1 MRLEFSWQLP
11 LGNEGISLDQASW
24 ARQPGEW
31 IQLAQAVEYAG
42 IDQLWIPAGPGQADS
57 LGVAAALCAHTRALG
72 LTVSVPPEVMLPA
85 ALAATGQSLQSISG
99 NRLRLHLPDGEQNTV
114 RRVFGEFLNR
124 DQRNERI
131 GEYITILGQLLRPPS
146 PLSSVPFNFSGRYFQ
161 LENAGIARRD
171 LPAPVLI
178 LDDSQ
183 STALLA
189 DHAQWCLLRPGHPHW
204 LRKEIH
210 RLQSAAQQQGNTLK
224 FACNLGLIVR
234 NSEEQAWDAAQ
245 SYLAHSQDRV
255 LATSRA
261 LDSEQIVE
269 LSGQHSQVRRH
280 EIHPNFWRPFSD
292 QPALLVGTPKQI
304 ATRLQELHGLGVNH
318 ICLQALPAVSEALR
332 FAEQILPLLQ
342 SRGLREENDNRA
354 KS

>member
-11 LGNEGISLDQASW
+11 LGNEGALLDQASW
-24 ARQPGEW
+24 AQQPGEW

-57 LGVAAALCAHTRALG
+57 LGVAAALCAHTRNLG
-72 LTVSVPPEVMLPA
+72 LTVSIAPEVMLPA
-85 ALAATGQSLQSISG
+85 ALAATAQSLQSISG
-99 NRLRLHLPDGEQNTV
+99 NRLRLHLPDSEQSNV

-124 DQRNERI
+124 DQRSERI
-131 GEYITILGQLLRPPS
+131 GEYMTILGQLLRPPS
-146 PLSSVPFNFSGRYFQ
+146 TPSSVPLNFSGRYFQ
-161 LENAGIARRD
+161 LENAGIARRN
-171 LPAPVLI
+171 LPAPALI

-183 STALLA
+183 SGALLA
-189 DHAQWCLLRPGHPHW
+189 DHADWCLLRPGHPHW

-210 RLQSAAQQQGNTLK
+210 RLQRAAEQQGRSLR

-234 NSEEQAWDAAQ
+234 SSEEQAWDAAQ
-245 SYLAHSQDRV
+245 TYLANSADRV

-261 LDSEQIVE
+261 LDSEQIIE
-269 LSGQHSQVRRH
+269 MSRQHQQVRRH
-280 EIHPNFWRPFSD
+280 EIHPNLWRPFSD
-292 QPALLVGTPKQI
+292 RPALLVGTPRQV

-318 ICLQALPAVSEALR
+318 ISLQALPAVSEALR

-342 SRGLREENDNRA
+342 SQGLREEEDSRA
-354 KS
+354 ES